1 MSSDGEIFESSSES
15 DNESESTSTDSS
27 PNTRLLRKM
36 EEHISNT
43 PATTRDELK
52 QKLRQKMMIKQT
64 QRLSRYGQKIKLDNM
79 KQDMAEKMEGKNN
92 TAEDKVVMTE
102 EEMEKKREKIRE
114 KRRLKRQRQ
123 NERRRQKKLLESKE

>member
-1 MSSDGEIFESSSES
+1 MSSDGEIFESSTES

-27 PNTRLLRKM
+27 PNTRLLRTM